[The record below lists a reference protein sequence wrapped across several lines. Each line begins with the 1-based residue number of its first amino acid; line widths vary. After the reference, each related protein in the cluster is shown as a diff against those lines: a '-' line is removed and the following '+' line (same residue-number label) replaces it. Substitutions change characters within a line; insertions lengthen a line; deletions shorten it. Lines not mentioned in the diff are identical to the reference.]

1 MSEKL
6 LELHSAWGDS
16 HNAADKLQEA
26 ITTWKANDM
35 GMVRFQLIE
44 AEQRLAVAL
53 AKVQG
58 LLIA

>member
-26 ITTWKANDM
+26 IIAWKANDM

-58 LLIA
+58 LLL